1 MRGINGGPGL
11 FTLVGPDAQE
21 DPEVAVEPIRRVAMI
36 SLHTS
41 PLDQPGTGDAGG
53 MNVYVIELSKRLAA
67 QGISVDI
74 FTRATSSAVAPL
86 VEACDGVQVRHIH
99 AGPFEGLTKAELP
112 GQLCV
117 FAREV
122 LRAEAGQPVGHYD
135 AVHSHYWLSGQV
147 GALARD
153 RWGVPLVHSM
163 HTMAKVKNEALA
175 VGDTPEP
182 AARIIGEEQV
192 VEAADMLVANTD
204 LEAKQ
209 LVNLYDAD
217 PSRVEVVHP
226 GVDLEVFR
234 PQDRMAARA
243 RLGLPADAAVLL
255 FAGRIQPLKAPDVLL
270 RAVAELLAQTPALRS
285 RLVVP
290 IVGGP
295 SGTGLEHPESLAQL
309 AGELGLDGTDGT
321 GGTGGTGGVVR
332 FVPPVSQDEL
342 ARWCAAATL
351 VAVPSYNE
359 SFGLVAAEAQA
370 TGTPVVAAAVGGLPT
385 VVRHGHS
392 GLLVDGHEPRAWA
405 DALRRV
411 IEHDAYRDRLAA
423 GALEQARLFSW
434 EHTARQT
441 LDVYRRA
448 RAEIREAV

>member
-1 MRGINGGPGL
+1 VTVNPAISDRAIGRL
-11 FTLVGPDAQE
+11 
-21 DPEVAVEPIRRVAMI
+21 AMI

-53 MNVYVIELSKRLAA
+53 MNVYVIELARRLAS
-67 QGISVDI
+67 QGIEVDI
-74 FTRATSSAVAPL
+74 FTRATSSALPPV
-86 VEACDGVQVRHIH
+86 VEAADGVSVRHIH
-99 AGPFEGLTKAELP
+99 AGPFEGLTKGELP

-122 LRAEAGQPVGHYD
+122 LRSEAAQPVGHYD
-135 AVHSHYWLSGQV
+135 VVHTHYWLSGQV

-163 HTMAKVKNEALA
+163 HTMAKVKNDALA
-175 VGDTPEP
+175 DGDTPEP

-192 VEAADMLVANTD
+192 VEAADMLIANTD
-204 LEAKQ
+204 IEAKQ
-209 LVNLYDAD
+209 LINLYDAD
-217 PSRVEVVHP
+217 PGRVEVVHP
-226 GVDLEVFR
+226 GVDLSVFKPVDVR
-234 PQDRMAARA
+234 AARTG
-243 RLGLPADAAVLL
+243 LGLPADAHVLM

-270 RAVAELLAQTPALRS
+270 RAVAVLLEETPSLRS

-290 IVGGP
+290 VVGGP

-309 AGELGLDGTDGT
+309 AAELGIDD
-321 GGTGGTGGVVR
+321 VVR
-332 FVPPVSQDEL
+332 FVPPVAQPEL

-370 TGTPVVAAAVGGLPT
+370 TGTPVIGAAVGGLTT
-385 VVRHGHS
+385 VIRDGHS
-392 GLLVDGHEPRAWA
+392 GLLVDGHEPRDWA
-405 DALRRV
+405 NAIRRVFDDDALR
-411 IEHDAYRDRLAA
+411 ARLEA
-423 GALEQARLFSW
+423 GAVEQARLFSW
-434 EHTARQT
+434 ERTAQRT

-448 RAEIREAV
+448 RSSLLDAAS